1 MKTEKLKSFQVY
13 NQEAHVDLNLLVDKI
28 WLENDRI
35 YFRVIEI
42 LSKTKNHLR
51 KEKENN
57 VYSIHEK
64 NIFSIRCKLYLSNHQ
79 IYLTKQ

>member
-13 NQEAHVDLNLLVDKI
+13 SQEGNVDLNLLVDKI

-42 LSKTKNHLR
+42 LSRTKNHLR
-51 KEKENN
+51 REKENS

-79 IYLTKQ
+79 IILTK

>member
-1 MKTEKLKSFQVY
+1 LKTEKLKSFQVY
-13 NQEAHVDLNLLVDKI
+13 NQEGHIDLNLLVDKI

-42 LSKTKNHLR
+42 LSRTKNHLR
-51 KEKENN
+51 KEKESN

-79 IYLTKQ
+79 IFLTK

>member
-13 NQEAHVDLNLLVDKI
+13 SQERHVDLNLLVDKI

-35 YFRVIEI
+35 YFRVIKI
-42 LSKTKNHLR
+42 LSRTKNHLR
-51 KEKENN
+51 REKENN

-64 NIFSIRCKLYLSNHQ
+64 NIFSIRCKLYL
-79 IYLTKQ
+79 